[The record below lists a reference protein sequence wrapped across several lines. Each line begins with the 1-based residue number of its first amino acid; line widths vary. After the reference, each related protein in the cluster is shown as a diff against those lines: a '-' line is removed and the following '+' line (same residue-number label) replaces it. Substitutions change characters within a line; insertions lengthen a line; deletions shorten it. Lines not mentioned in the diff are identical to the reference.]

1 MLPRKY
7 LQGIAVDPFEDCPG
21 VFAAQDYRSSHS
33 WRYLSSYADG
43 KRHKVRIFALLKQ
56 YGQSGVPG
64 GWDLHHVVEG
74 QHFADVDFSGKLAAL
89 YRDELPC
96 VLIHKN
102 EHVAYNQ
109 VLHIRET
116 DEMFRDQL
124 PKDLLERSQRA
135 AAEAKDRRKHPELR
149 IRVQRLKDLYRNAYM
164 GDPVL
169 QKIASNVL
177 DDTMLQLQ

>member
-1 MLPRKY
+1 MLPRRY
-7 LQGIAVDPFEDCPG
+7 LQGIAVDSFEGCPG
-21 VFAAQDYRSSHS
+21 VFAAPDYRSPHS

-56 YGQSGVPG
+56 HGQSEVQGE
-64 GWDLHHVVEG
+64 WDLHHVVEG
-74 QHFADVDFSGKLAAL
+74 QHFADVDFAGRLNAL

-96 VLIHKN
+96 VLIHRN

-116 DEMFRDQL
+116 DEMFRDRL

-135 AAEAKDRRKHPELR
+135 AAEAKDRRQHPELR
-149 IRVQRLKDLYRNAYM
+149 IRVQRLKTLYRSAYT

-177 DDTMLQLQ
+177 DEAMLQLR